1 MHLRAE
7 HKGILLMIVGVAF
20 ISANDAVSKYLA
32 ERYPLGEVIF
42 LRQLAGLA
50 FILPYALMTTGAASF
65 KIVDRVGQGW
75 RAVAFIAT
83 SVLMVAGLAY
93 LPLAIV
99 TAIAFSSPL
108 WVAAL
113 AGPML
118 GEKVPLKR
126 WVAILIG
133 FAGVL
138 VIVRPGGPSFSWFL
152 LLPVATALANAARDI
167 LTRKLSRTETSM
179 SVLLWSALLML
190 VVSAAALPF
199 GWVTPT
205 FEDGL
210 WFMLAGCLN
219 MAAHLGMISAYRHAD
234 ASALSPY
241 RYTSLIWAITLGWL
255 VWSHLPDLWSLVGT
269 AVIVTAAV
277 LAVDRGGKKATG
289 RATN

>member
-126 WVAILIG
+126 WIAILIG

-269 AVIVTAAV
+269 AVIVAAAV
-277 LAVDRGGKKATG
+277 LAVDRGGRKATG

>member
-1 MHLRAE
+1 MPIRAE
-7 HKGILLMIVGVAF
+7 YRGVVLMIVGVAF

-65 KIVDRVGQGW
+65 KVVDRTGQAW

-83 SVLMVAGLAY
+83 SVLMVGGLAY

-118 GEKVPLKR
+118 GEKVTAKR
-126 WVAILIG
+126 WIGILIG

-138 VIVRPGGPSFSWFL
+138 IIVRPGGPSFSWLL
-152 LLPVATALANAARDI
+152 LLPVATAIANAARDMI
-167 LTRKLSRTETSM
+167 TRKLSRTESSI
-179 SVLLWSALLML
+179 SVLLWSAMAML

-205 FEDGL
+205 FEDWL
-210 WFMLAGCLN
+210 WVLLAGFLN
-219 MAAHLGMISAYRHAD
+219 MAAHLSMISAYRYAD

-255 VWSHLPDLWSLVGT
+255 VWSHLPDMWSLVGT
-269 AVIVTAAV
+269 AVIVAAAV
-277 LAVDRGGKKATG
+277 LAVDGGG
-289 RATN
+289 RKSSGPPAK